1 MWQTRRNLAVM
12 PKLFFCNL
20 SAILAS
26 MLKNN
31 MLARIP
37 DTPFGTTTYIR
48 SILERRARKDP
59 VCGGSALSCATKDA
73 DLHFC
78 CSAEKIQHPSLE
90 APLSWEHFVA
100 TLCHYGINMGKADTK
115 DAYVDYLAE
124 ACTSDKSDDLIAAGD
139 AFTSLSDAAEEAAE
153 AGDLEKSR
161 KLADSA
167 HEKAQ
172 EMMGIARKAREEAEM
187 LAEAL

>member
-1 MWQTRRNLAVM
+1 
-12 PKLFFCNL
+12 
-20 SAILAS
+20 

-31 MLARIP
+31 MLERIP

-48 SILERRARKDP
+48 SILERRARKAAI
-59 VCGGSALSCATKDA
+59 CGSSALSCATKDA

-100 TLCHYGINMGKADTK
+100 TLRHYGISMEKADTK

-139 AFTSLSDAAEEAAE
+139 AFTNLSDAAEKAAE

-172 EMMGIARKAREEAEM
+172 EMMGIARKAREEAEV
-187 LAEAL
+187 LATAL